1 MPTCSLKTFLYVRLT
16 PSVLAHPTSS
26 TTRWPRS
33 PHFQIRNC
41 LVKEDE
47 DSKNTGLC
55 ARRRGIEWWGEKAL
69 MARRRLGLVR
79 CGCRPT
85 VDECGACDR
94 QAAGSTATM
103 TRYRNR
109 NRNRNRWRCVGQM
122 GSFTTIR
129 HSQRRRTWLGRP
141 SQTHVF
147 EDARH
152 DATRHHQRLGVL
164 VRGGRAPHLS
174 ILLDGT
180 VERESIESGGQWLIL
195 VAPLSPT
202 ATSGSCNRIVARPAW
217 GPSGNDSSTLW
228 ALWCPSHPA
237 RNKHAAI
244 TIR

>member
-1 MPTCSLKTFLYVRLT
+1 MVGRKGVGGSAQAGVSRMW
-16 PSVLAHPTSS
+16 V
-26 TTRWPRS
+26 W
-33 PHFQIRNC
+33 
-41 LVKEDE
+41 
-47 DSKNTGLC
+47 
-55 ARRRGIEWWGEKAL
+55 
-69 MARRRLGLVR
+69 
-79 CGCRPT
+79 PT
-85 VDECGACDR
+85 VDERSACDR

-103 TRYRNR
+103 TRERY
-109 NRNRNRWRCVGQM
+109 RNRWRCMRQM

-217 GPSGNDSSTLW
+217 GASGNDIPYCRASQL
-228 ALWCPSHPA
+228 L
-237 RNKHAAI
+237 I
-244 TIR
+244 G